1 MLKSP
6 EPEDVSESHEPRYH
20 SALYSNN
27 FNLFIFGST
36 TPEPVHESSSENF
49 STSFAASSSSS
60 CTPSPKNSRK
70 RKISKSDEVDELL
83 IRSLSTLQDRAVQKE
98 TKETDAEYL
107 YGQMVCATLQRFNP
121 RQRAA
126 AKLRIQQLLNEIEF
140 PPDFPMSNNFTP
152 PQYTPNNTYYN
163 N

>member
-49 STSFAASSSSS
+49 STSFQVQAA
-60 CTPSPKNSRK
+60 
-70 RKISKSDEVDELL
+70 LH
-83 IRSLSTLQDRAVQKE
+83 
-98 TKETDAEYL
+98 
-107 YGQMVCATLQRFNP
+107 LQRTPESVKFQNLM
-121 RQRAA
+121 
-126 AKLRIQQLLNEIEF
+126 KLMNC
-140 PPDFPMSNNFTP
+140 
-152 PQYTPNNTYYN
+152 
-163 N
+163 